1 MITRKNL
8 LQMLSDTE
16 SYNIERT
23 ESIGNMD
30 QVGTYVPSGDEA
42 LFMLVSSGTFINY
55 LNKKSQ

>member
-1 MITRKNL
+1 MITKKEL

-16 SYNIERT
+16 SYNIERI

-30 QVGTYVPSGDEA
+30 QVGTYVPSGDEV

-55 LNKKSQ
+55 LNKKS